1 MQISALLPNRI
12 DAKISLQPQ
21 SRFIGVTG
29 PSGAGKSSLF
39 RALAGVE
46 KSAKVQTP
54 WTAQKVGI
62 VFQQPMLFP
71 HTDVRGNLALAQRH
85 ASPNAMS
92 IDACLR
98 GCYCEHLIDKPVHAL
113 SGGEAQRVA
122 IARALVNGPDVL
134 LLDESLS
141 AIDIFTRRKIYQF
154 LNNLCVSGQLTCFVI
169 SHDLDDLAL
178 FSDELVYIVQGRTE
192 LCGPTRDVLAQVF
205 EKEGLATPSSVLEGL
220 KVTSTCKSNN
230 NQTPKTVGNQACAD
244 LSGEGQDASMMLDCE
259 EYKPEDGIERIMVAG
274 HEVYVTDE
282 SLSYSS
288 MLNEYSDKRAYTD
301 NNALPAE
308 VSDQVSV
315 RFAVKACDV
324 SIDTNTADF
333 SNASTISILNAL
345 PCIISSIDPVT
356 YPSKASHGNMGLA
369 PEKQGEAFGAK
380 ALLKLTLLNSNQTLY
395 ASISN
400 ISLARLKLKVG
411 MQVIARFKLP

>member
-12 DAKISLQPQ
+12 DAQISLQPQ

-54 WTAQKVGI
+54 WADKKVGI

-85 ASPNAMS
+85 ASSNALS
-92 IDACLR
+92 IEESLR
-98 GCYCEHLIDKPVHAL
+98 GCCSEHLIDKPVQAL

-122 IARALVNGPDVL
+122 IVRALVNGPDVI

-154 LNNLCVSGQLTCFVI
+154 LNNLCVTGQLTCFVI

-178 FSDELVYIVQGRTE
+178 FSDELVYVDKGSTE
-192 LCGPTRDVLAQVF
+192 LCGKTREVLTQVF
-205 EKEGLATPSSVLEGL
+205 EKEGGAMPSSVLEGL
-220 KVTSTCKSNN
+220 KASSFGELAHDEQLNIYH
-230 NQTPKTVGNQACAD
+230 GNI
-244 LSGEGQDASMMLDCE
+244 SGGTEAQKKQSILASE
-259 EYKPEDGIERIMVAG
+259 EQHPSQENTGIERVIVAG
-274 HEVYVTDE
+274 HEVFITEE
-282 SLSYSS
+282 SVSYLRQQS
-288 MLNEYSDKRAYTD
+288 AG
-301 NNALPAE
+301 P
-308 VSDQVSV
+308 VPV
-315 RFAVKACDV
+315 RFAIKSCDV
-324 SIDTNTADF
+324 SIDTNITEF
-333 SNASTISILNAL
+333 GNASTSSILNAL
-345 PCIISSIDPVT
+345 PCSITSIEHVSFELSGT
-356 YPSKASHGNMGLA
+356 EGAGNNPQIGR
-369 PEKQGEAFGAK
+369 GTSRNAK
-380 ALLKLTLLNSNQTLY
+380 VLLTLNVLDSNQSLY
-395 ASISN
+395 ASISC
-400 ISLARLKLKVG
+400 ISLERLNLEIG

>member
-1 MQISALLPNRI
+1 MQISARLSNRI
-12 DAKISLQPQ
+12 NAQISLQPQ

-46 KSAKVQTP
+46 KTAKVQTP

-98 GCYCEHLIDKPVHAL
+98 GCYCEHLIDKPVQAL

-154 LNNLCVSGQLTCFVI
+154 LNNLCVSGQLICFAI

-178 FSDELVYIVQGRTE
+178 FSDELVFIDKGRTVH
-192 LCGPTRDVLAQVF
+192 CGKTRDVLTQVF
-205 EKEGLATPSSVLEGL
+205 EKEGRATPSSVLEGF
-220 KVTSTCKSNN
+220 KVTAQSKANDSNQSQNAVISCKHASETQRDQNVLPL
-230 NQTPKTVGNQACAD
+230 QGNEQCQ
-244 LSGEGQDASMMLDCE
+244 SVS
-259 EYKPEDGIERIMVAG
+259 GIERVEVAG
-274 HEVYVTDE
+274 QEIYVTAE
-282 SLSYSS
+282 SVSY
-288 MLNEYSDKRAYTD
+288 
-301 NNALPAE
+301 LPQQ
-308 VSDQVSV
+308 SGDQVPV

-324 SIDTNTADF
+324 SIDTNIADF
-333 SNASTISILNAL
+333 GKASTISILNAL
-345 PCIISSIDPVT
+345 PCVISSIEPVANPLSPLNEPENNADT
-356 YPSKASHGNMGLA
+356 KLTPKKLA
-369 PEKQGEAFGAK
+369 TANSAK
-380 ALLKLTLLNSNQTLY
+380 VLLKLVVLDSNQTLC
-395 ASISN
+395 ASISS
-400 ISLARLKLKVG
+400 ISLLRLKLDVG

>member
-12 DAKISLQPQ
+12 NAQISLQPQ

-46 KSAKVQTP
+46 KSAKVQTS
-54 WTAQKVGI
+54 WTSQKVGI

-98 GCYCEHLIDKPVHAL
+98 GCYCEHLIDKPVQAL

-141 AIDIFTRRKIYQF
+141 AIDIFTRRSIYQF
-154 LNNLCVSGQLTCFVI
+154 LNNLCVIGQLTCFVI

-178 FSDELVYIVQGRTE
+178 FSDELVFIDQGRAE
-192 LCGPTRDVLAQVF
+192 LCGKTRDVMTQVF
-205 EKEGLATPSSVLEGL
+205 EKEGFATPSSVLEGV
-220 KVTSTCKSNN
+220 KVVSPNKALDNNRSQSTAID
-230 NQTPKTVGNQACAD
+230 PKKGSDTQQGQSVLPLQGNEQ
-244 LSGEGQDASMMLDCE
+244 SQSEN
-259 EYKPEDGIERIMVAG
+259 GIEQVTVAG
-274 HEVYVTDE
+274 QEIYVTAE
-282 SLSYSS
+282 SLSY
-288 MLNEYSDKRAYTD
+288 LPQTSDG
-301 NNALPAE
+301 
-308 VSDQVSV
+308 QVSV
-315 RFAVKACDV
+315 RFAVKSCDV
-324 SIDTNTADF
+324 SIDTNITELGT
-333 SNASTISILNAL
+333 ASTSSILNAL
-345 PCIISSIDPVT
+345 PCAISSIEHVSFPLSSSEGS
-356 YPSKASHGNMGLA
+356 SKGYANTTQTGRA
-369 PEKQGEAFGAK
+369 TAK
-380 ALLKLTLLNSNQTLY
+380 SAKVLLTLNVLDSSQILY
-395 ASISN
+395 ATISC
-400 ISLARLKLKVG
+400 ISLERLNLVKG

>member
-1 MQISALLPNRI
+1 MQISARLSNRI
-12 DAKISLQPQ
+12 NAQISLQPQ

-46 KSAKVQTP
+46 KSASVQTP
-54 WTAQKVGI
+54 WTSQKVGI

-98 GCYCEHLIDKPVHAL
+98 GCYCDHLIDKPVQAL

-154 LNNLCVSGQLTCFVI
+154 LNNLCVSGKLTCLVI

-178 FSDELVYIVQGRTE
+178 FSDELVFIDQGRTE
-192 LCGPTRDVLAQVF
+192 LCGKTRDVLTQVF
-205 EKEGLATPSSVLEGL
+205 EKEGVAIPSAVLEGQ
-220 KVTSTCKSNN
+220 KCSESVTQVEN
-230 NQTPKTVGNQACAD
+230 
-244 LSGEGQDASMMLDCE
+244 MH
-259 EYKPEDGIERIMVAG
+259 GIARVMVAG
-274 HEVYVTDE
+274 HEVFVTE
-282 SLSYSS
+282 EAISYTENIKSA
-288 MLNEYSDKRAYTD
+288 YRAHSIT
-301 NNALPAE
+301 E
-308 VSDQVSV
+308 VSNPEQDNGPAPV

-324 SIDTNTADF
+324 SVDINVGGF
-333 SNASTISILNAL
+333 NSASTVSILNAL
-345 PCIISSIDPVT
+345 PCTITSIEPVRLTSSQNKKSHQQVT
-356 YPSKASHGNMGLA
+356 WGGKV
-369 PEKQGEAFGAK
+369 
-380 ALLKLTLLNSNQTLY
+380 LLKLILENDSQALY
-395 ASISN
+395 ASISH
-400 ISLARLKLKVG
+400 ISLSRLNLNVG
-411 MQVIARFKLP
+411 DKVIARFKLP

>member
-12 DAKISLQPQ
+12 DAKVSLQSQ

-46 KSAKVQTP
+46 KSAKVVTP
-54 WTAQKVGI
+54 WESKKVGI

-85 ASPNAMS
+85 ARSDAMT

-98 GCYCEHLIDKPVHAL
+98 GCYCEHLIDKPIHAL

-154 LNNLCVSGQLTCFVI
+154 LKNLCVTGQLTCFVI

-178 FSDELVYIVQGRTE
+178 FSDELVLIDNGRTE
-192 LCGPTRDVLAQVF
+192 LCGKTRDVLTQVF
-205 EKEGLATPSSVLEGL
+205 EKEGIATPSSVLEGF
-220 KVTSTCKSNN
+220 KVSMLSKASDCNQQQNVFTSSQKGHETFEEQS
-230 NQTPKTVGNQACAD
+230 TL
-244 LSGEGQDASMMLDCE
+244 LSKDHDQCPDEN
-259 EYKPEDGIERIMVAG
+259 GIERVMVAG
-274 HEVYVTDE
+274 HEVYVAAE
-282 SLSYSS
+282 SVSY
-288 MLNEYSDKRAYTD
+288 LPQQGDK
-301 NNALPAE
+301 
-308 VSDQVSV
+308 QVPV

-324 SIDTNTADF
+324 SIDTNVAEFGNT
-333 SNASTISILNAL
+333 STISILNAL
-345 PCIISSIDPVT
+345 SCVICSIEPMTKPVSPLNGFENSADTKNSHTKLTPKKLATASS
-356 YPSKASHGNMGLA
+356 
-369 PEKQGEAFGAK
+369 AK
-380 ALLKLTLLNSNQTLY
+380 VLLKLNVLGSNQRLY
-395 ASISN
+395 ASISC
-400 ISLARLKLKVG
+400 ISLSRLKLHVG

>member
-1 MQISALLPNRI
+1 MQISARLSNRI
-12 DAKISLQPQ
+12 NAQISLQPQ

-46 KSAKVQTP
+46 KSASVQTP
-54 WTAQKVGI
+54 WTSQKVGI

-85 ASPNAMS
+85 TSPNAMS

-98 GCYCEHLIDKPVHAL
+98 GCYCEHLIDKPVQAL

-154 LNNLCVSGQLTCFVI
+154 LNNLCVSGKLTCLVI

-178 FSDELVYIVQGRTE
+178 FSDELVFIDQGRTE
-192 LCGPTRDVLAQVF
+192 LCGKTRDVLTQVF
-205 EKEGLATPSSVLEGL
+205 AKEGFATPSSVLEGF
-220 KVTSTCKSNN
+220 KVTAQSEAHDSNQSQN
-230 NQTPKTVGNQACAD
+230 AVVSYKHGSQTQQDQNALTLQGNEQCQ
-244 LSGEGQDASMMLDCE
+244 SEN
-259 EYKPEDGIERIMVAG
+259 GIERVEVAG
-274 HEVYVTDE
+274 QEIFVTAE
-282 SLSYSS
+282 SVSY
-288 MLNEYSDKRAYTD
+288 
-301 NNALPAE
+301 LPQQSGE
-308 VSDQVSV
+308 KVSV

-333 SNASTISILNAL
+333 GNASTISILNAL
-345 PCIISSIDPVT
+345 PCVISSIEPVANPLSPLNEPENNADT
-356 YPSKASHGNMGLA
+356 KLADTKLTSKKLA
-369 PEKQGEAFGAK
+369 TVNSAK
-380 ALLKLTLLNSNQTLY
+380 VLLKLDVLGSNQTLY
-395 ASISN
+395 ASISC
-400 ISLARLKLKVG
+400 ISLSRLKLDVG

>member
-1 MQISALLPNRI
+1 MQISARLSNRI
-12 DAKISLQPQ
+12 NAKISLQHQ

-46 KSAKVQTP
+46 KNATVQTP
-54 WTAQKVGI
+54 WADKKVGI

-85 ASPNAMS
+85 ATSTALS
-92 IDACLR
+92 IEKSML
-98 GCYCEHLIDKPVHAL
+98 GCYCEHLIDKPVQAL

-154 LNNLCVSGQLTCFVI
+154 LNNLCMTGQLTCFVI

-178 FSDELVYIVQGRTE
+178 FSDELIYIDKGRTE
-192 LCGPTRDVLAQVF
+192 LCGKTRDVLTQVF
-205 EKEGLATPSSVLEGL
+205 EKEGGGTPSSVLEGV
-220 KVTSTCKSNN
+220 KVTEQCEAHHSNRSQN
-230 NQTPKTVGNQACAD
+230 AVVSYKHGSETQQSQSVLPLQGNEQCQ
-244 LSGEGQDASMMLDCE
+244 SEN
-259 EYKPEDGIERIMVAG
+259 GIERVKVAG
-274 HEVYVTDE
+274 QEIFVTAE
-282 SLSYSS
+282 SVSY
-288 MLNEYSDKRAYTD
+288 
-301 NNALPAE
+301 LPKQ
-308 VSDQVSV
+308 SGDQVSV

-333 SNASTISILNAL
+333 GNTSTISILNAL
-345 PCIISSIDPVT
+345 PCVISSIEPVVNPLSPLNEPENNADT
-356 YPSKASHGNMGLA
+356 KLTDTKLTPKKLA
-369 PEKQGEAFGAK
+369 TVNSAK
-380 ALLKLTLLNSNQTLY
+380 MLLKLDVLNSNQTLY
-395 ASISN
+395 ASISC
-400 ISLARLKLKVG
+400 ISLSRLKLDVG

>member
-1 MQISALLPNRI
+1 MRISAHLPNRI
-12 DAKISLQPQ
+12 DAQISLQPE

-46 KSAKVQTP
+46 KSAKVETP
-54 WTAQKVGI
+54 WASQKVGI

-85 ASPNAMS
+85 ASPNAMP

-98 GCYCEHLIDKPVHAL
+98 ACYCEHLIDKPIHAL

-141 AIDIFTRRKIYQF
+141 AIDVFTRRKIYQF
-154 LNNLCVSGQLTCFVI
+154 LKNLCVSGQLTCFVI

-178 FSDELVYIVQGRTE
+178 FSDELIYIDRGRAE
-192 LCGPTRDVLAQVF
+192 LCGPTRDVLARVF
-205 EKEGLATPSSVLEGL
+205 ERESFTTPSSVLEGETVATPH
-220 KVTSTCKSNN
+220 KRDGN
-230 NQTPKTVGNQACAD
+230 NQNQNAGNNHNPNSDRQ
-244 LSGEGQDASMMLDCE
+244 EGQYGSAILRQYNSQADN
-259 EYKPEDGIERIMVAG
+259 GIVLILVAG
-274 HEVYVTDE
+274 HEIYVSEE
-282 SLSYSS
+282 SVSYLPQRGSEQLS
-288 MLNEYSDKRAYTD
+288 A
-301 NNALPAE
+301 
-308 VSDQVSV
+308 

-324 SIDTNTADF
+324 SIDTNIADF
-333 SNASTISILNAL
+333 GDASTISILNAL
-345 PCIISSIDPVT
+345 PCVISSINP
-356 YPSKASHGNMGLA
+356 ASTTLITAESAPQTVQTQHG
-369 PEKQGEAFGAK
+369 KTHSAK
-380 ALLKLTLLNSNQTLY
+380 VLLKLNVINSNQTLY
-395 ASISN
+395 ASISHL
-400 ISLARLKLKVG
+400 SLTRLHLETG

>member
-12 DAKISLQPQ
+12 DAKISLQPH

-54 WTAQKVGI
+54 WADKKVGI

-85 ASPNAMS
+85 ASSNALS
-92 IDACLR
+92 IEESLR
-98 GCYCEHLIDKPVHAL
+98 GCCSEHLIDKPVQAL

-154 LNNLCVSGQLTCFVI
+154 LHGLCVSEQLTCFVI

-178 FSDELVYIVQGRTE
+178 FSNELIYVDQGRTE
-192 LCGPTRDVLAQVF
+192 LCGNTRDVLAQVY
-205 EKEGLATPSSVLEGL
+205 EKEGFETPSSVLEGTQATSL
-220 KVTSTCKSNN
+220 SKAQDSNQLQNAVIGQRYGSEPQQGQNVLPLRDHEQCQTENGIQRVT
-230 NQTPKTVGNQACAD
+230 
-244 LSGEGQDASMMLDCE
+244 
-259 EYKPEDGIERIMVAG
+259 VAG
-274 HEVYVTDE
+274 HEIFVTE
-282 SLSYSS
+282 GSVSY
-288 MLNEYSDKRAYTD
+288 
-301 NNALPAE
+301 LPQQRGAP
-308 VSDQVSV
+308 VLV
-315 RFAVKACDV
+315 RFTVKACDV
-324 SIDTNTADF
+324 SVDTNTVEF
-333 SNASTISILNAL
+333 GNSSTSSILNAL
-345 PCIISSIDPVT
+345 PCVISSIEHV
-356 YPSKASHGNMGLA
+356 SFELS
-369 PEKQGEAFGAK
+369 AK
-380 ALLKLTLLNSNQTLY
+380 EGSANNPQTGRGTIKSAKVLLTLNVLDSTQTLY
-395 ASISN
+395 ASISC
-400 ISLARLKLKVG
+400 ISLKRLNLVEG
-411 MQVIARFKLP
+411 MHVIARFKLP

>member
-1 MQISALLPNRI
+1 MRISAHLPNRI
-12 DAKISLQPQ
+12 DAQISLQPE

-46 KSAKVQTP
+46 KSAKVETP
-54 WTAQKVGI
+54 WPSQKVGI

-85 ASPNAMS
+85 ASPNAMP

-98 GCYCEHLIDKPVHAL
+98 GCYCEHLIDKPIHAL

-141 AIDIFTRRKIYQF
+141 AIDVFTRRKIYQF
-154 LNNLCVSGQLTCFVI
+154 LKNLCVSGQLACFVI

-178 FSDELVYIVQGRTE
+178 FSDELIYIDRGRAD
-192 LCGPTRDVLAQVF
+192 LCGPMRDVLARVF
-205 EKEGLATPSSVLEGL
+205 ERESFTTPSSVLEGETVATPH
-220 KVTSTCKSNN
+220 KRDGNNASSNHN
-230 NQTPKTVGNQACAD
+230 TNSDTQ
-244 LSGEGQDASMMLDCE
+244 EGQYGSAILTHDNSQADN
-259 EYKPEDGIERIMVAG
+259 GIVLILVAG
-274 HEVYVTDE
+274 HEIYVSEE
-282 SLSYSS
+282 SVSYFPQHGSEQLS
-288 MLNEYSDKRAYTD
+288 A
-301 NNALPAE
+301 
-308 VSDQVSV
+308 

-324 SIDTNTADF
+324 SIDTNIADF
-333 SNASTISILNAL
+333 GSASTISILNAL
-345 PCIISSIDPVT
+345 PCVISSINPVST
-356 YPSKASHGNMGLA
+356 TLITTESATQTVQT
-369 PEKQGEAFGAK
+369 KQGKTHSAK
-380 ALLKLTLLNSNQTLY
+380 VLLKLNVINTNQTLY
-395 ASISN
+395 ASISHL
-400 ISLARLKLKVG
+400 SLTRLHLETG

>member
-12 DAKISLQPQ
+12 NAQISLQPQ

-54 WTAQKVGI
+54 WTSQKVGI

-98 GCYCEHLIDKPVHAL
+98 GCYCEHLIDKPVQAL

-154 LNNLCVSGQLTCFVI
+154 LNNLCVSGKLICLVI

-178 FSDELVYIVQGRTE
+178 FSDELVFIDQGRTE
-192 LCGPTRDVLAQVF
+192 LCGKTRDVLTQVF
-205 EKEGLATPSSVLEGL
+205 EKEGGGTPSSVLEGV
-220 KVTSTCKSNN
+220 KVTSQCEAHGSNRSQN
-230 NQTPKTVGNQACAD
+230 AVVSYKHGSETQQSESVLPLQGNEQCQ
-244 LSGEGQDASMMLDCE
+244 S
-259 EYKPEDGIERIMVAG
+259 KNGIERVEVAG
-274 HEVYVTDE
+274 QEVYVTAE
-282 SLSYSS
+282 SLSY
-288 MLNEYSDKRAYTD
+288 LPQQSDG
-301 NNALPAE
+301 
-308 VSDQVSV
+308 QVLV
-315 RFAVKACDV
+315 RFAVKSCDV
-324 SIDTNTADF
+324 SIDTNTTELGTANT
-333 SNASTISILNAL
+333 SSILNAL
-345 PCIISSIDPVT
+345 PCVISSIEYVSFPRSS
-356 YPSKASHGNMGLA
+356 PENSSKGYANTTQTERGT
-369 PEKQGEAFGAK
+369 AK
-380 ALLKLTLLNSNQTLY
+380 SAKVLLTLNVLDSTQNLY
-395 ASISN
+395 ASISY
-400 ISLARLKLKVG
+400 ISLERLNLVKG

>member
-1 MQISALLPNRI
+1 MQISARFSNRI
-12 DAKISLQPQ
+12 NAQISLQPQ

-46 KSAKVQTP
+46 KSASVQTP
-54 WTAQKVGI
+54 WTSQKVGI

-98 GCYCEHLIDKPVHAL
+98 GCYCEHLIDKPVQAL

-122 IARALVNGPDVL
+122 IALVNGPDVL

-154 LNNLCVSGQLTCFVI
+154 LNNLCVSGKLTCLVI

-178 FSDELVYIVQGRTE
+178 FSDELVFIDQGRTE
-192 LCGPTRDVLAQVF
+192 LCGKTRDVLTQVF
-205 EKEGLATPSSVLEGL
+205 EKEGGTTPSSVLEGF
-220 KVTSTCKSNN
+220 KVTAQSEAQDSNRSQN
-230 NQTPKTVGNQACAD
+230 AVVSYKHGSLTQQDQNVLTLQGNEQCQ
-244 LSGEGQDASMMLDCE
+244 SE
-259 EYKPEDGIERIMVAG
+259 KGIERVEVAG
-274 HEVYVTDE
+274 HEIFVTAE
-282 SLSYSS
+282 SVSY
-288 MLNEYSDKRAYTD
+288 
-301 NNALPAE
+301 LPQQSGE
-308 VSDQVSV
+308 QVSV

-333 SNASTISILNAL
+333 GNASTISILNAL
-345 PCIISSIDPVT
+345 PCVISSIEPVANPLSPLNVQENNADT
-356 YPSKASHGNMGLA
+356 KLA
-369 PEKQGEAFGAK
+369 DTKLIPKKLATVNSAK
-380 ALLKLTLLNSNQTLY
+380 VLLKLDVLNSNQTLY
-395 ASISN
+395 ASISC
-400 ISLARLKLKVG
+400 ISLSRLKLDVG

>member
-1 MQISALLPNRI
+1 MRISAHLPNRI
-12 DAKISLQPQ
+12 DAQISLQPE

-46 KSAKVQTP
+46 KSAKVEIP
-54 WTAQKVGI
+54 WASQKVGI

-71 HTDVRGNLALAQRH
+71 HTDVRGNLALAQLH
-85 ASPNAMS
+85 ASPNAMP

-141 AIDIFTRRKIYQF
+141 AIDVFTRRKIYQF
-154 LNNLCVSGQLTCFVI
+154 LKNLCVSGQLTCFVI

-178 FSDELVYIVQGRTE
+178 FSDELIYIDRGRAE
-192 LCGPTRDVLAQVF
+192 LCGPTCDVLARVF
-205 EKEGLATPSSVLEGL
+205 ERESFTTPSSVLEGEA
-220 KVTSTCKSNN
+220 VATPQKSDGN
-230 NQTPKTVGNQACAD
+230 NQNKNAGSNHNTNSDRQ
-244 LSGEGQDASMMLDCE
+244 EGQYGSAILRQYNSQAVN
-259 EYKPEDGIERIMVAG
+259 GIVLILVAG
-274 HEVYVTDE
+274 HEIYVSEE
-282 SLSYSS
+282 SVSYSPQHGS
-288 MLNEYSDKRAYTD
+288 EQLSA
-301 NNALPAE
+301 
-308 VSDQVSV
+308 

-324 SIDTNTADF
+324 SIDTNIADF
-333 SNASTISILNAL
+333 GSASTISILNAL
-345 PCIISSIDPVT
+345 PCVISSINPVST
-356 YPSKASHGNMGLA
+356 TLITTESATQTVQTKQSKTHS
-369 PEKQGEAFGAK
+369 AK
-380 ALLKLTLLNSNQTLY
+380 VLLKLNVINSNQTLY
-395 ASISN
+395 ASISHL
-400 ISLARLKLKVG
+400 SLTRLQLETE